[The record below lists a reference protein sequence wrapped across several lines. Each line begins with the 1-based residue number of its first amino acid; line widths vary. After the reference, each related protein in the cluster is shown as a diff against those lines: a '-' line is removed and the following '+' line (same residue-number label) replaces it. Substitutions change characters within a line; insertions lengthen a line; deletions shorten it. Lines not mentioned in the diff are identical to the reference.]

1 MSWAPVTPHTFA
13 ALDDLGVAS
22 NLNTWVTSPI
32 TNLNTG
38 FGSATSYSATLTAVT
53 TNPTGTYTTTSYYVM
68 NGNLCAV
75 WLNLSITGAFTAGSG
90 IYSLSLPPGITSA
103 ITGYVPGGG
112 RISVPSFAGPILA
125 ILGTSSTVRF
135 EYMSSVTALA
145 SVTHA
150 VPGAWTSGNSLYAY
164 IQFPV
169 A

>member
-38 FGSATSYSATLTAVT
+38 FGSATSYSATLTAAT

-68 NGNLCAV
+68 NGNLCKV

-103 ITGYVPGGG
+103 ITGYVVGGG
-112 RISVPSFAGPILA
+112 KVTAGTTTASIQAILA
-125 ILGTSSTVRF
+125 TSSTVRF
-135 EYMSSVTALA
+135 EYPNALTTFA
-145 SVTHA
+145 SVTNA
-150 VPGAWTSGNSLYAY
+150 APGAWTSGNSLYSY
-164 IQFPV
+164 IEYPV